1 VSCKTQLST
10 AHRKS
15 QTNVCLPSALYLRG
29 DPYETS
35 DAVFGVKQSLV
46 VDLDKVDAATAEEYG
61 VKEGIW
67 LMKHDFVLTTQEET
81 ENLRDRNAEEA
92 LKKLGLNLKLVDHLP
107 VPDVD

>member
-1 VSCKTQLST
+1 M
-10 AHRKS
+10 
-15 QTNVCLPSALYLRG
+15 
-29 DPYETS
+29 
-35 DAVFGVKQSLV
+35 FGVKQSLV